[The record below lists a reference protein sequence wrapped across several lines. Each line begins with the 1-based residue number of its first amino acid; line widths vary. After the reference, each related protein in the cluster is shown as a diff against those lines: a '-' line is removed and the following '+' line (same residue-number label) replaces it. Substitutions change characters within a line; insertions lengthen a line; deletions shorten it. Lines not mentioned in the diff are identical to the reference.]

1 MVRIGSNIRKLR
13 ELKSITREQ
22 MASQLDMSPSN
33 YSKVERDELPLT
45 LDRLEKIAKIFE
57 LTYLDIINYD
67 ESKIMNFIGHI
78 SQVANSIGHIGNCYF
93 SSQTLELEKKVELLE
108 KRIQVLEENI
118 SKNN

>member
-45 LDRLEKIAKIFE
+45 LDRLEK
-57 LTYLDIINYD
+57 
-67 ESKIMNFIGHI
+67 
-78 SQVANSIGHIGNCYF
+78 SQRF
-93 SSQTLELEKKVELLE
+93 S
-108 KRIQVLEENI
+108 N
-118 SKNN
+118 